1 MRPKIII
8 ISFTVIIGTVL
19 SFYIV
24 GQESKS
30 TNEIDSQ
37 VGQKSEP
44 VVQVTNR
51 GEPMVTLKPDYI
63 QIGRL
68 QAKVPKDWEK
78 EQPSSSMRI
87 AQFRF
92 PGNDG
97 DGELV
102 IFSGIGGS
110 IDANL
115 NRWYGQ
121 FKSETESSVSESAIR
136 SNSQIKD
143 MDVTFSYVE
152 GTYLKSSMGMG
163 GTKTEMPNY
172 VLLAAIVST
181 PDGPYY
187 FKGTGPKSTMDSH
200 KVNFKI
206 FIRSIMSL

>member
-24 GQESKS
+24 GQESKG

-78 EQPSSSMRI
+78 
-87 AQFRF
+87 
-92 PGNDG
+92 
-97 DGELV
+97 
-102 IFSGIGGS
+102 
-110 IDANL
+110 
-115 NRWYGQ
+115 
-121 FKSETESSVSESAIR
+121 
-136 SNSQIKD
+136 
-143 MDVTFSYVE
+143 VE
-152 GTYLKSSMGMG
+152 
-163 GTKTEMPNY
+163 EF
-172 VLLAAIVST
+172 
-181 PDGPYY
+181 DE
-187 FKGTGPKSTMDSH
+187 MDSGV
-200 KVNFKI
+200 KECYDRIGPFDYN
-206 FIRSIMSL
+206 